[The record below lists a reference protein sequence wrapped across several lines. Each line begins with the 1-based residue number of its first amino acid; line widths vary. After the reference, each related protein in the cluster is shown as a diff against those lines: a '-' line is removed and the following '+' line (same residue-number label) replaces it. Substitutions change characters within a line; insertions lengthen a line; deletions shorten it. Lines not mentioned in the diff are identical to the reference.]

1 MANNGLI
8 PKEDLAA
15 DLLMQAAGDSDCMM
29 DLIGDAAKTLG
40 LKSAKD
46 HQALYVIAH
55 EIHDFGR
62 SRLAQFLDPT
72 AKIQTVDG
80 QTERVFLAR
89 SRKAGSDDNSIFV
102 TAIITNEVSAEV
114 AFEKACALALSRGEE
129 VASIFDGE
137 SFHKAVRA

>member
-1 MANNGLI
+1 MAKNGRI

-15 DLLMQAAGDSDCMM
+15 DLLMQAAGDIDCVM

-40 LKSAKD
+40 RKSAKD
-46 HQALYVIAH
+46 HQALYAIVH
-55 EIHDFGR
+55 EIHNFGR
-62 SRLAQFLDPT
+62 SRLAQFLDAT
-72 AKIQTVDG
+72 AKIQTVNG

-89 SRKAGSDDNSIFV
+89 SLKAGGNDDSTFV
-102 TAIITNEVSAEV
+102 TAIITNEVSAKV
-114 AFEKACALALSRGEE
+114 AFKKACALAISRGEE